1 MNKPNH
7 LRAALVAALP
17 ALAAAP
23 DQLAVF
29 INDGEIVATGTC
41 TPSFEY
47 RYECELL
54 IRDFIGSADDVMIAV
69 IEWARAHQ
77 PDLVTN
83 ANARRDGMT
92 FVADILSNQAVDLA
106 IKLRLTES
114 VVVGADEQGRR
125 TVTHVDDAAER
136 WIAP

>member
-1 MNKPNH
+1 MIKPTS

-17 ALAAAP
+17 QLAAAP

-29 INDGEIVATGTC
+29 INDGHIVATGTC

-47 RYECELL
+47 RYECEIL

-69 IEWARAHQ
+69 VEWARANQ

-83 ANARRDGMT
+83 ADQRRDGMT
-92 FVADILSNQAVDLA
+92 FIADILANDAVDLA
-106 IKLRLTES
+106 VKLKLTES
-114 VVVGADEQGRR
+114 VVVSTDEGGRR
-125 TVTHVDDAAER
+125 TVEHVDDAAEH
-136 WIAP
+136 WVA